1 MKNCLVSLTP
11 SHYRKLIYLL
21 MQDQM
26 GFDYVFGKGRTSVKS
41 IDLSIFK
48 KAIEVP
54 NVPIGS
60 GRWYK
65 MPKALKYLKGYDV
78 VVNDMGI
85 LCTTSWLLLLKAKF
99 RRQKIYHWDHG
110 WYGREGWM
118 KKWMKRMYFALSDG
132 AFIYGYY
139 AKKLMIRNGFNGS
152 KLHVVHNSLD
162 YDTQKL
168 LRKKLGKSSVYFD
181 HFGNNCPVLMMI
193 GRLNLRKKMDM
204 LLKAVALLAN
214 QGKSFNIVL
223 IGDGEGR
230 LPLEQLA
237 KDLGLSEQIW
247 FYGAC
252 YDEKINAELIYNSD
266 MCVVPGDIGLTA
278 MHAMMFGTP
287 CITHDYYPNQ
297 GPEFEAIQEGMTGSF
312 FKHNDI
318 SSLANCISRW
328 FALKTDERED
338 VRQAC
343 YKEIDDNWNP
353 HKQIEIIKKVIYG

>member
-1 MKNCLVSLTP
+1 
-11 SHYRKLIYLL
+11 
-21 MQDQM
+21 
-26 GFDYVFGKGRTSVKS
+26 
-41 IDLSIFK
+41 
-48 KAIEVP
+48 
-54 NVPIGS
+54 
-60 GRWYK
+60 
-65 MPKALKYLKGYDV
+65 
-78 VVNDMGI
+78 
-85 LCTTSWLLLLKAKF
+85 
-99 RRQKIYHWDHG
+99 
-110 WYGREGWM
+110 
-118 KKWMKRMYFALSDG
+118 
-132 AFIYGYY
+132 
-139 AKKLMIRNGFNGS
+139 
-152 KLHVVHNSLD
+152 
-162 YDTQKL
+162 
-168 LRKKLGKSSVYFD
+168 
-181 HFGNNCPVLMMI
+181 
-193 GRLNLRKKMDM
+193 MDM

-297 GPEFEAIQEGMTGSF
+297 GPEFEAIQEGITGSF